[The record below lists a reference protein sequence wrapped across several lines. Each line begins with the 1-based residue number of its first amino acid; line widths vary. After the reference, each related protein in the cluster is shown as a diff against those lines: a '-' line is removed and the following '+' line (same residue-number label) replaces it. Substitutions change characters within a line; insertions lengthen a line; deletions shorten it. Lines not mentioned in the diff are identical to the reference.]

1 MNKQNR
7 VGIDV
12 SKDWLDVERV
22 DATGVVGTAR
32 FDNTGAGHR
41 KLCGWLTKRGHSARV
56 VLEATGVYHKKLAL
70 VLAER
75 KGIEVMV
82 ANPMA
87 VKSFGDSLLQRART
101 DATSAHVLREYAE
114 RMDFV
119 RWDPPSKARRN
130 LRAVSRRIETLG
142 KVLTE
147 EKNRLHAASVDG
159 EPESVLRDMRS
170 SLASL
175 KRRREELRK
184 SALEIIAQETEL
196 RAMFKLLI
204 SAKGIGEASAVALL
218 GELAMLP
225 PGLSVRQWVAYA
237 GLDPRPV
244 ESGSSVRRAAH
255 ISRQG
260 NVRLRSALYMPA
272 LVAKRFDPNVRAFAE
287 HLLAKGKSKLVVTTA
302 VMRKLLHAI
311 YGMMKTMTTFDGEK
325 FYRTQ
330 AAVR

>member
-1 MNKQNR
+1 
-7 VGIDV
+7 
-12 SKDWLDVERV
+12 
-22 DATGVVGTAR
+22 
-32 FDNTGAGHR
+32 
-41 KLCGWLTKRGHSARV
+41 
-56 VLEATGVYHKKLAL
+56 
-70 VLAER
+70 
-75 KGIEVMV
+75 
-82 ANPMA
+82 
-87 VKSFGDSLLQRART
+87 
-101 DATSAHVLREYAE
+101 
-114 RMDFV
+114 
-119 RWDPPSKARRN
+119 
-130 LRAVSRRIETLG
+130 
-142 KVLTE
+142 
-147 EKNRLHAASVDG
+147 
-159 EPESVLRDMRS
+159 
-170 SLASL
+170 
-175 KRRREELRK
+175 
-184 SALEIIAQETEL
+184 
-196 RAMFKLLI
+196 MFKLLI